1 MNKLLDCI
9 GWTGLIAGK
18 VIGITV
24 MLFVGWMLLYPHTW
38 ASLLTHLHLITHA
51 ALIRN
56 VLVVIL
62 LINLLIFACF
72 VGSIL
77 LQSLRQNKKDRAQF
91 GDVDL

>member
-1 MNKLLDCI
+1 MNKLLDRI

-18 VIGITV
+18 VIVITV
-24 MLFVGWMLLYPHTW
+24 MLCVVGMLLYPHTW

-51 ALIRN
+51 ALIRT
-56 VLVVIL
+56 IL
-62 LINLLIFACF
+62 LIILPMNLLIFAYF
-72 VGSIL
+72 VGSIW